1 MELTS
6 ELSTILNQSESNVAD
21 QGQRNLRMVAQV
33 FERVADFV
41 NGSEIEIAPAVSLNL
56 INQSVQL
63 LVLL

>member
-41 NGSEIEIAPAVSLNL
+41 NRSEIEIAPAVSLKL
-56 INQSVQL
+56 ISLFNF
-63 LVLL
+63 